1 MQQHN
6 KINAV
11 VKMDT
16 IFMNSEN
23 GKASE
28 PHVLMLKLTD
38 ELHLRRGEKKCF
50 FIKPQYLLHMEKHKN
65 II

>member
-1 MQQHN
+1 
-6 KINAV
+6 
-11 VKMDT
+11 MDT

-50 FIKPQYLLHMEKHKN
+50 FIKP
-65 II
+65 